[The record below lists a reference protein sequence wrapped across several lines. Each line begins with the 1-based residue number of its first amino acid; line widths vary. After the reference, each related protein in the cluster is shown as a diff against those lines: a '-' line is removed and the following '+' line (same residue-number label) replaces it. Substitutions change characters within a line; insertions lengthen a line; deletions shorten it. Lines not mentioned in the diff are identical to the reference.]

1 MLTTHAEVGRMN
13 YARSPFL
20 SFSGP
25 LVLLGM
31 PSFAREFFFSQT
43 VVLALE

>member
-20 SFSGP
+20 AFSGP